1 MPEDGVL
8 LPRGLHWAGALLAPL
23 YGAGVALHRAFAR
36 KKWAPI
42 TTICV
47 GNLTTGGTGKTPA
60 VIYLA
65 RELVQLGRKPAILM
79 RGYKAQGGDEALE
92 AGDALKGL
100 DIPIILGADRFQ
112 SALQARAQNRD
123 VILLDD
129 GFQHWRLAR
138 DLDIVLIDAS
148 DPFGGGM
155 GCGGALIPQGRLR
168 KPVSGLAR
176 AGVILLTRSDAS
188 IDTTSLRE
196 TIRNLAPNAAILTA
210 RHAPAGVR
218 ALKSSAAHWSVS
230 KLRGARVVAACGI
243 GNPKAFLK
251 TLKACGAEILA
262 SRNFDDHHEYAQRDL
277 DELSKLAESH
287 GAGAVVVTEK
297 DAVKLA
303 ALNLP
308 ERVELLALKIEF
320 NIDGANE
327 LWTRVAQ
334 ALARGDKRLL
344 EKN

>member
-42 TTICV
+42 ATLCV

-148 DPFGGGM
+148 DPFGGGS
-155 GCGGALIPQGRLR
+155 LIPQGRLR
-168 KPVSGLAR
+168 EPVSGLSR
-176 AGVILLTRSDAS
+176 AGVVLLTRSA
-188 IDTTSLRE
+188 TTVDSSALQETLRK
-196 TIRNLAPNAAILTA
+196 LAPNAAILTA

-218 ALKSSAAHWSVS
+218 ALNSSAAHWSVS

-287 GAGAVVVTEK
+287 GAVAVVVTEK
-297 DAVKLA
+297 DAVKLV

-334 ALARGDKRLL
+334 ALARGDKRR
-344 EKN
+344 E